1 MMIASI
7 NGWELTQQ
15 NNGNIIISVDGV
27 KAGEVSSEAEAKDF
41 CLTNDPLSTEINY
54 WEVCLNVSVER
65 RISDCC
71 GQCPYAA
78 KLGSITSCQ
87 LGRDE

>member
-1 MMIASI
+1 MICSI

-15 NNGNIIISVDGV
+15 DGSIIISVDGV

-65 RISDCC
+65 RKSDCC
-71 GQCPYAA
+71 GKCPQATV
-78 KLGSITSCQ
+78 LGEMTFCK